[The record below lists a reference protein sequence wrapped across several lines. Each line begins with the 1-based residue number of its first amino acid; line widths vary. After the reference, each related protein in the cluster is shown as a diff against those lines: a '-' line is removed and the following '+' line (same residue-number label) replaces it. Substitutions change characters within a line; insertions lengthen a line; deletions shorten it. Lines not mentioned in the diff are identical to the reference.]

1 MTKADIARLHHE
13 LRRIPY
19 QANRNLEVISK
30 MFNLAELW
38 GLRPDGSNPRR
49 HIKKYPEEKR
59 ERYLSPAE
67 LAALGEALSLAEQE
81 GVEDPYAIAA
91 IRLLIFTGCRLNE
104 IMTLKWDYV
113 DFEARCLRLPDSKT
127 GARLVH
133 LGAPALEVLSR
144 IERLPDNP
152 WVICGKKPGAR
163 RTDLQ
168 PPWRRFRKRATVRLW
183 ARAQGSAAADLV
195 HRLERRLDREP
206 TYDEC
211 LAAAKKQGLDLP
223 TGLVDVRIHDLR
235 HSFASGAVALGESL
249 PMIGK
254 LLGHTQ
260 VQTTARYAHLAADPV
275 KAAAERVSSN
285 IAALINGQTGEVV
298 QLLPRTGEPRRARA
312 LSALARPMKRLEPLA
327 PRRRQADHGTRRG
340 GGADAEA
347 APRRDA
353 GQGARPRAPLAAQ
366 NRERSGQVHHRPC
379 GAGRR
384 DRRLHLPAP
393 AAHLPGAGHCGSDP
407 RRAAAEEA
415 EACRCAREWT
425 ACLERPEG
433 GLGLQQLTRSWSER
447 FGLGAAQFVLKL
459 KQTARQRESQP
470 YLSGLCTEAA
480 VLAGDVGRQ
489 GLD

>member
-1 MTKADIARLHHE
+1 MPKITKRLVEAAEVRGKDYIICDDELRGFAVRVLPSGKRYYVVQYRIGTRYRRMSLGQHGVLTTEKARTKAFGLLAAVKDGEDPAGDRQQGRKAPTVAELAQRFDKEHIAVRLKPGTAREYRRNLRRFILPAIGRLKVADVTKADIARLHHE

-59 ERYLSPAE
+59 EQYLSPAE

-104 IMTLKWDYV
+104 IMTLKWSYV

-127 GARLVH
+127 GARVIH
-133 LGAPALEVLSR
+133 LGAPALEVLSKL
-144 IERLPDNP
+144 ERLPDNP
-152 WVICGKKPGAR
+152 WVICGRNPGAR

-183 ARAQGSAAADLV
+183 ARGDGTPASSV
-195 HRLERRLDREP
+195 VIRLECQLGREP

-211 LAAAKKQGLDLP
+211 LATAEKEELELP
-223 TGLVDVRIHDLR
+223 TGLADVRIHDLR

-275 KAAAERVSSN
+275 KAAAERVSGN
-285 IAALINGQTGEVV
+285 IAALINGQSGEVV
-298 QLLPRTGEPRRARA
+298 RLLARTG
-312 LSALARPMKRLEPLA
+312 
-327 PRRRQADHGTRRG
+327 
-340 GGADAEA
+340 
-347 APRRDA
+347 
-353 GQGARPRAPLAAQ
+353 
-366 NRERSGQVHHRPC
+366 
-379 GAGRR
+379 
-384 DRRLHLPAP
+384 
-393 AAHLPGAGHCGSDP
+393 
-407 RRAAAEEA
+407 
-415 EACRCAREWT
+415 
-425 ACLERPEG
+425 
-433 GLGLQQLTRSWSER
+433 
-447 FGLGAAQFVLKL
+447 
-459 KQTARQRESQP
+459 
-470 YLSGLCTEAA
+470 
-480 VLAGDVGRQ
+480 
-489 GLD
+489 

>member
-1 MTKADIARLHHE
+1 MPSASVNTRGEPVHVGCGGSQPPTVRLPPDQVRRHALTVAEIAQRFDKEHIAVRLKPGTAREYRRNLRRFILPAIGRLKVADVTKADIARLHHE
-13 LRRIPY
+13 LRRVPY
-19 QANRNLEVISK
+19 QANRNLEVVSK
-30 MFNLAELW
+30 IFNLAELW

-133 LGAPALEVLSR
+133 LGAPALKVLSR
-144 IERLPDNP
+144 VERRSDNP
-152 WVICGKKPGAR
+152 WVICGRNPGAR

-183 ARAQGSAAADLV
+183 ARAQDSAAADLV
-195 HRLERRLDREP
+195 DRLKRRFDSEP

-211 LAAAKKQGLDLP
+211 VAAAKKQDLDLP

-275 KAAAERVSSN
+275 KAAAERVSSS
-285 IAALINGQTGEVV
+285 IAALINGQSGEVV
-298 QLLPRTGEPRRARA
+298 RLLPRTG
-312 LSALARPMKRLEPLA
+312 
-327 PRRRQADHGTRRG
+327 
-340 GGADAEA
+340 
-347 APRRDA
+347 
-353 GQGARPRAPLAAQ
+353 
-366 NRERSGQVHHRPC
+366 
-379 GAGRR
+379 
-384 DRRLHLPAP
+384 
-393 AAHLPGAGHCGSDP
+393 
-407 RRAAAEEA
+407 
-415 EACRCAREWT
+415 
-425 ACLERPEG
+425 
-433 GLGLQQLTRSWSER
+433 
-447 FGLGAAQFVLKL
+447 
-459 KQTARQRESQP
+459 
-470 YLSGLCTEAA
+470 
-480 VLAGDVGRQ
+480 
-489 GLD
+489 

>member
-1 MTKADIARLHHE
+1 VADVTKADIARVHHE

-59 ERYLSPAE
+59 ERYLSPTE
-67 LAALGEALSLAEQE
+67 LAALGEALSLAERE

-104 IMTLKWDYV
+104 VMTLKWDYV
-113 DFEARCLRLPDSKT
+113 DFDARCLRLPDSKT
-127 GARLVH
+127 GPRLVH
-133 LGAPALEVLSR
+133 LGAPALEVLSSV
-144 IERLPDNP
+144 ERRSKNP
-152 WVICGKKPGAR
+152 WVIRGRKPSAR

-168 PPWRRFRKRATVRLW
+168 PPWQRFRNRATIRLW
-183 ARAQGSAAADLV
+183 AHAQGTVAADLV
-195 HRLERRLDREP
+195 HQLERQLGREP

-211 LAAAKKQGLDLP
+211 LAAAKKHNLDLP

-275 KAAAERVSSN
+275 KAAAERVSSS

-298 QLLPRTGEPRRARA
+298 RFLPRTG
-312 LSALARPMKRLEPLA
+312 
-327 PRRRQADHGTRRG
+327 
-340 GGADAEA
+340 
-347 APRRDA
+347 
-353 GQGARPRAPLAAQ
+353 
-366 NRERSGQVHHRPC
+366 
-379 GAGRR
+379 
-384 DRRLHLPAP
+384 
-393 AAHLPGAGHCGSDP
+393 
-407 RRAAAEEA
+407 
-415 EACRCAREWT
+415 
-425 ACLERPEG
+425 
-433 GLGLQQLTRSWSER
+433 
-447 FGLGAAQFVLKL
+447 
-459 KQTARQRESQP
+459 
-470 YLSGLCTEAA
+470 
-480 VLAGDVGRQ
+480 
-489 GLD
+489 